1 MKDKLNQ
8 FMNFS
13 VLLNIIILFIL
24 VYLVIETVI
33 IKDMLINLGLGLIQN
48 V

>member
-13 VLLNIIILFIL
+13 ILLNIIILFIL

>member
-1 MKDKLNQ
+1 MKDNLNQ
-8 FMNFS
+8 FMNFNL
-13 VLLNIIILFIL
+13 LLNIIILFIL